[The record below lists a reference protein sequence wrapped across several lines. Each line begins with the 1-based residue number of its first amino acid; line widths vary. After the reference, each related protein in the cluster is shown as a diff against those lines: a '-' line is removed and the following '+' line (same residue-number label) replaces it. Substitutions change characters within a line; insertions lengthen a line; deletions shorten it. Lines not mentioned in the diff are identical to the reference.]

1 MSETMSETDTLV
13 DPVDS
18 PVSTATTTAIEKPHT
33 DAKRRLGPKMLQ
45 LPHMP
50 SIPNVPKVR
59 FVPLRVP
66 RERRLQTLTVF
77 LWAFSV
83 PITLF
88 LFLLSFT
95 NPFFWPFLVAYW
107 LFVLFDIA
115 PENGGRAFDWA
126 KRLGVWKY
134 YADYFPCT
142 LEQSGR
148 WNIKVQSQPDDN
160 PPQSYAHY
168 PHHLPSSLFHP
179 PHQESELDPSKNYIF
194 GYHPHGIISMGAFTN
209 FATEATGFSDKF
221 PGIKPRLL
229 TLTSNFNLPLYR
241 DYLMAMGC
249 ASVSRTSCENI
260 LNKGPG
266 SSIVIV
272 VGGAAESLNARPGT
286 SDLTLRKRLGFIKLA
301 MRNGASLVPV
311 FSFGEN
317 DLYEQLQNEKGSNVW
332 KWQKAIQ
339 KAMGFTLPLFHGRGM
354 FNYDL
359 GLLPH
364 RRAIH
369 TIVGHPIDLVKT
381 ANPTEEE
388 VLAAQ
393 KLYIDE
399 LQNIYDK
406 YKNVYAKDRKRDMTI
421 IE

>member
-142 LEQSGR
+142 LE
-148 WNIKVQSQPDDN
+148 
-160 PPQSYAHY
+160 
-168 PHHLPSSLFHP
+168 
-179 PHQESELDPSKNYIF
+179 QESELDPSKNYIF

-369 TIVGHPIDLVKT
+369 TIAPHLYQYRLTHPTVFVLIVGRPIDLVKT

-406 YKNVYAKDRKRDMTI
+406 YKDVYAKDRKRDMTI